1 MNTTNESKPEAAKQ
15 DPSTSLTDD
24 QKKKINSTLFFLEK
38 AFEQVDMVK
47 EKGHSMENFFEALA
61 GTIGHYLQLV
71 ETGTDKARAKAIV
84 MLNVKNA
91 LVKIAEQDNKTESN
105 D

>member
-1 MNTTNESKPEAAKQ
+1 
-15 DPSTSLTDD
+15 
-24 QKKKINSTLFFLEK
+24 
-38 AFEQVDMVK
+38 
-47 EKGHSMENFFEALA
+47 MEHFFEALA